1 MIRDTGEMPIT
12 ECDDANIPVVCFMHE
27 PDREHGMWSWTAVN
41 FMPRKQYCGGHYR
54 LEADTK
60 EEIMEL
66 LRKHVIPLYQ
76 VAFENMRDTGY
87 NYYWMKPKTNE
98 P

>member
-1 MIRDTGEMPIT
+1 MIRDTGEMSI
-12 ECDDANIPVVCFMHE
+12 ESCDDANIPVVCFMNK
-27 PDREHGMWSWTAVN
+27 PDRENGMWSWTAVN
-41 FMPRKQYCGGHYR
+41 FMPRKERCGASYK

-60 EEIMEL
+60 EEIMEV

-87 NYYWMKPKTNE
+87 NYYWMKEKAE
-98 P
+98 D